1 MTSKF
6 IHKDR
11 VLGLIMLALTG
22 FFGFHTMRLPESV
35 VQGDPGPK
43 VFPYIGCFLMGVIG
57 ISYLFKK
64 HPDTAKEID
73 REELKRLVLLFS
85 LYVLFFVVLW
95 LFGYLVAIPVATF
108 LISMLFS
115 REANIK
121 TRNVVI
127 YTVLVTLGIY
137 IAYVVALGSSLPKGI
152 FWNLFR

>member
-11 VLGLIMLALTG
+11 VLGLIMLTVTA
-22 FFGFHTMRLPESV
+22 FFVFHTLQLPESY
-35 VQGDPGPK
+35 VQGDPGPR
-43 VFPYIGCFLMGVIG
+43 VFPYIGCFLLGIIG

-64 HPDTAKEID
+64 NPDTKTVMD
-73 REELKRLVLLFS
+73 REELKRLGLLFS
-85 LYVLFFVVLW
+85 LYVLFFVLLW
-95 LFGYLVAIPVATF
+95 LFGYLVAIPAATF

-121 TRNVVI
+121 TRNVII
-127 YTVLVTLGIY
+127 YTALVTLGIY